1 MNGPDDI
8 DARRLQG
15 RDEPENHGGQE
26 RDAEAKEQHRDIEPD
41 DDFLGDAAVGNIADE
56 RLHAEIGEPAPDR
69 GPEHGQDQA
78 LQQQLPDQPA
88 ARGAKQLLALWTKDK
103 YMSRLEAA
111 GVQHLEKYFDFALVP
126 PDRDI
131 IRQDEYGNFMV
142 VLLTGSIAVDRL
154 QPWGEQMRLTEARP
168 GDILGEMSLLDSGM
182 RFSVCTSLAECEI
195 AVLGAEGMDQMMQE
209 EPQLAAA
216 LVALLARK
224 LSMRLRVVGARLS
237 ERQQ

>member
-1 MNGPDDI
+1 MKGVLDLLRRATPREGEDKGDSLLFTTAFVEQGV
-8 DARRLQG
+8 DASMLV
-15 RDEPENHGGQE
+15 PW
-26 RDAEAKEQHRDIEPD
+26 EAR
-41 DDFLGDAAVGNIADE
+41 AN
-56 RLHAEIGEPAPDR
+56 EIGAKR
-69 GPEHGQDQA
+69 A
-78 LQQQLPDQPA
+78 SA
-88 ARGAKQLLALWTKDK
+88 SRGAKQLLALWAKDK
-103 YMSRLEAA
+103 YMSRLETA
-111 GVQHLEKYFDFALVP
+111 GVQKLEKYFDFALVP
-126 PDRDI
+126 GDRDI

-182 RFSVCTSLAECEI
+182 RFSVCTSLTECEI
-195 AVLGAEGMDQMMQE
+195 AVLGAEAMDQMMRE

-237 ERQQ
+237 EQRQ

>member
-1 MNGPDDI
+1 MKGVLDLLRRATPREREGQGDSMLFTTAFVDQGV
-8 DARRLQG
+8 DPSMLVPWEAR
-15 RDEPENHGGQE
+15 
-26 RDAEAKEQHRDIEPD
+26 AT
-41 DDFLGDAAVGNIADE
+41 
-56 RLHAEIGEPAPDR
+56 EIGAKR
-69 GPEHGQDQA
+69 SS
-78 LQQQLPDQPA
+78 A
-88 ARGAKQLLALWTKDK
+88 ARGAKQLLALWAKDK

-111 GVQHLEKYFDFALVP
+111 GVQHLEKYFDFAVVP
-126 PDRDI
+126 ADRDI

-182 RFSVCTSLAECEI
+182 RFSVCTSLTECEI
-195 AVLGAEGMDQMMQE
+195 AVLSAEAMDQMMREQ
-209 EPQLAAA
+209 PQLAAA

-237 ERQQ
+237 EQRT